1 MSDNDLQLPD
11 QDQRAAKRLA
21 LSYVAE
27 AFAEAELDGPD
38 PDSMGHAALSPA
50 PRRAVAAS
58 RERPPAKR
66 RALGYVAEA
75 FAEAELDG
83 LDPDSMVHA
92 ALFAAFRELVATYGE
107 EAAAQYAE
115 CLPQRVR

>member
-1 MSDNDLQLPD
+1 MTAMNDNDLHCPE

-21 LSYVAE
+21 LSYV
-27 AFAEAELDGPD
+27 
-38 PDSMGHAALSPA
+38 S
-50 PRRAVAAS
+50 
-58 RERPPAKR
+58 
-66 RALGYVAEA
+66 EA

-92 ALFAAFRELVATYGE
+92 ALFAAFRELVTTYGE

-115 CLPQRVR
+115 CLPQRVRGGAFTTGLRH

>member
-1 MSDNDLQLPD
+1 MTENNIHLPD

-21 LSYVAE
+21 LS
-27 AFAEAELDGPD
+27 
-38 PDSMGHAALSPA
+38 
-50 PRRAVAAS
+50 
-58 RERPPAKR
+58 
-66 RALGYVAEA
+66 YVAEA

-92 ALFAAFRELVATYGE
+92 ALFAAFRELVTTYGE

-115 CLPQRVR
+115 CLPQRVRGGAFTTGPRH

>member
-1 MSDNDLQLPD
+1 MSDNDIHLPEAD
-11 QDQRAAKRLA
+11 YSIAKRLA
-21 LSYVAE
+21 LSYVT
-27 AFAEAELDGPD
+27 
-38 PDSMGHAALSPA
+38 
-50 PRRAVAAS
+50 
-58 RERPPAKR
+58 
-66 RALGYVAEA
+66 EA

-115 CLPQRVR
+115 CLPQRVRGGAFTTGLRH